1 MSGRFLFTTWEGGG
15 NVPPV
20 LSVARA
26 LRARGH
32 HVRVMADGSLAGEIE
47 AAGLEP
53 VPYTTAPTGEAAS
66 ASGGIVRDHE
76 ARTPI
81 GAFARARDRLVCGA
95 AGAYAQDTLAELRR
109 SPADVLAADCMLL
122 GTHVAGEAAQVP
134 VASLV
139 HLPYPFPTAGAP
151 PFGPGLPPA
160 RGPVG
165 HARDRVVAALVTKPW
180 DKGLPALNAARAAH
194 GLTPVSSVMDAFTA
208 PERLIVLSP
217 RALDYAGRT
226 YPPHVRF
233 AGPRLDDPAWVQE
246 PALPDGD
253 APLVL
258 VGFSSTFMDQRSV
271 LGRVAA
277 ALGRLP
283 VRGLV
288 TTGPA
293 VDPATVPAPRS
304 VRVVRSAAHSAV
316 LPRTAVAVTHAGHG
330 TVTKAL
336 AAGVPLVCMPLG
348 RDQHEVARRV
358 AVAGAGVTIGPR
370 ASAARIAGA
379 VRTVLEDPSYRRA
392 ARRLAAAIAEELSRD
407 AAVDELEAMAGAR
420 G

>member
-1 MSGRFLFTTWEGGG
+1 MSGRFLFTTWSGGG

-20 LSVARA
+20 LSVART
-26 LRARGH
+26 LQARGH
-32 HVRVMADGSLAGEIE
+32 DVRVMADRSLFDEVE

-53 VPYTTAPTGEAAS
+53 VAWTTAPTGEAAS
-66 ASGGIVRDHE
+66 AAGGVVGDHE
-76 ARTPI
+76 ARTPL
-81 GAFARARDRLVCGA
+81 GAFARARDRLICGA
-95 AGAYAQDTLAELRR
+95 AGEYAQDTLAELRR

-160 RGPVG
+160 RGPIG
-165 HARDRVVAALVTKPW
+165 HARDRLVSALVTRPW

-194 GLTPVSSVMDAFTA
+194 GLPPARSVIDAFTA

-217 RALDYAGRT
+217 RALDYAARA

-233 AGPRLDDPAWVQE
+233 AGPRLDDPSWAQD
-246 PALPDGD
+246 PALPAGD

-258 VGFSSTFMDQRSV
+258 VGFSSTFMEQRAV
-271 LGRVAA
+271 LRRVAA

-293 VDPATVPAPRS
+293 VDPATITASAS
-304 VRVVRSAAHSAV
+304 VHVVRSAAHSVV
-316 LPRTAVAVTHAGHG
+316 LPQSAVAVTHAGHG

-358 AVAGAGVTIGPR
+358 AVAGAGVTISPR
-370 ASAARIAGA
+370 ASATRIAAA
-379 VRTVLEDPSYRRA
+379 VRTVLEDPAYRRA
-392 ARRLAAAIAEELSRD
+392 ARRLAAAIAEELSSDR
-407 AAVDELEAMAGAR
+407 AADELEAMAGAR
-420 G
+420 R